1 MNNLLLTV
9 IALKSQIH
17 RHKLFEII
25 LLTFLGVLMYVS
37 QVILAWLP
45 NIEIVTV
52 LIIVTTCL
60 FGVKALCSVYIF
72 AICEIATYGLG
83 LWSINYLYVWTVLVL
98 IVILI
103 KKVESKE
110 IFALT
115 AGIYGLCFGTLCSI
129 PYFFMGVTAGIAN
142 IISGFWFDIL
152 HCVGNLITVYFLY
165 EPFKKALDW
174 AKSRYK

>member
-1 MNNLLLTV
+1 MV
-9 IALKSQIH
+9 IILKSQT
-17 RHKLFEII
+17 RLHKLFELI
-25 LLTFLGVLMYVS
+25 LLTLLGVLMYVS

-52 LIIVTTCL
+52 LIIATTCL

-83 LWSINYLYVWTVLVL
+83 IWSVNYLYVWTVLVIIIL
-98 IVILI
+98 LI
-103 KKVESKE
+103 KNIMSKE
-110 IFALT
+110 IFALV

-129 PYFFMGVTAGIAN
+129 PYFFMGIEAGIAN

-152 HCVGNLITVYFLY
+152 HCIGNLITVYLLL
-165 EPFKKALDW
+165 EPFKKALGW
-174 AKSRYK
+174 AISKYK